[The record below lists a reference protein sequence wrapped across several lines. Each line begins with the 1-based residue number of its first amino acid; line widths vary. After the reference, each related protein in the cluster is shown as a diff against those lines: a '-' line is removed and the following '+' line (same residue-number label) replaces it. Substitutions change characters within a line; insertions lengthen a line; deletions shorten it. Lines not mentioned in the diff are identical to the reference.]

1 MKTRYLIFFLIFIIL
16 AAVFTFLRTPIS
28 EGINTVLIAI
38 GEGRSIRVD
47 NTDMV
52 KRKTEKQVKV
62 KGAARISNA
71 AQVRILPD
79 KISAP
84 PVNKLTVG
92 KFNRKR
98 SVMFIPDWAVLGFF
112 DLKVLAK
119 KLDRATVLAQECMN
133 QEAAGVSFQMI
144 PKGFK
149 WQKIQTLSKDGRI
162 NLTEVFR
169 KNKAPAAAWLVTEIE
184 VDRDYPDARMLVGI
198 QQYGRVFLNGQQV
211 FVSSAK
217 TPARS
222 DGANVP
228 VQLKKGRNQI
238 IVKTACSNFRSWF
251 VFLRFTTAKKVPLM
265 PPLPPGK
272 PAAASTKK
280 APAASNKKAP
290 AAPKT
295 GTAK

>member
-1 MKTRYLIFFLIFIIL
+1 MKTRYLIFFLIFILL
-16 AAVFTFLRTPIS
+16 AAVFTFLRNPIS
-28 EGINTVLIAI
+28 EGVNTILIAI

-62 KGAARISNA
+62 QGAARISNA

-79 KISAP
+79 KITQP
-84 PVNKLTVG
+84 PVNRLTIG
-92 KFNRKR
+92 KYNRKR
-98 SVMFIPDWAVLGFF
+98 RVMFIPDWAVLGFF
-112 DLKVLAK
+112 DLKVIAK
-119 KLDRATVLAQECMN
+119 KFNRDNVLAQECMN
-133 QEAAGVSFQMI
+133 PEAAGVSFRMI

-149 WQKIQTLSKDGRI
+149 WQQIKSLSNDGRI

-169 KNKAPAAAWLVTEIE
+169 KNKGPAAAWLVTEIE
-184 VDRDYPDARMLVGI
+184 VDEDYPDARMLVGI
-198 QQYGRVFLNGQQV
+198 QQFGRVFLNGQQV
-211 FVSSAK
+211 FVSTAK
-217 TPARS
+217 TPART
-222 DGANVP
+222 DGSNVP

-238 IVKTACSNFRSWF
+238 IVKTASANFRSWF

-272 PAAASTKK
+272 PT
-280 APAASNKKAP
+280 AASNKKAP
-290 AAPKT
+290 ASAKT